1 MNNTQLYLTIGVPSF
16 VALISWITVILAWLS
31 NKADIRDSE
40 TRLSSKIDKVESNI
54 EHKIE
59 KVDGRVDTLR
69 GEMNGLR
76 KEIYEA
82 LIPLH
87 ERMARLEA
95 GK

>member
-1 MNNTQLYLTIGVPSF
+1 MTNIQLYLTIGVPSF
-16 VALISWITVILAWLS
+16 VALISWVTVILAWLS

-40 TRLSSKIDKVESNI
+40 TRLSYKIDKVDSRI
-54 EHKIE
+54 D
-59 KVDGRVDTLR
+59 VLR
-69 GEMNGLR
+69 AAMNGLR

-95 GK
+95 RK